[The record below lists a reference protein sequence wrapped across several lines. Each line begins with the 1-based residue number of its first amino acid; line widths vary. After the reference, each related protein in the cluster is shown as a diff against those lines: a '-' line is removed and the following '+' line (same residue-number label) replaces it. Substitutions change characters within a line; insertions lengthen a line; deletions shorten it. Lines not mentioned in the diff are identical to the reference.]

1 MRWLSGAGRTL
12 QYKALQNASRIEE
25 PTLIIQGEED
35 KVVLP
40 SGAKRLFE
48 SLATKDKS
56 IQIFPDADHY
66 FYHALFLKVTEK
78 HDPAKRKMVISV
90 VRDWLKTQL
99 ICCHQIGQP

>member
-1 MRWLSGAGRTL
+1 
-12 QYKALQNASRIEE
+12 
-25 PTLIIQGEED
+25 
-35 KVVLP
+35 VVLP